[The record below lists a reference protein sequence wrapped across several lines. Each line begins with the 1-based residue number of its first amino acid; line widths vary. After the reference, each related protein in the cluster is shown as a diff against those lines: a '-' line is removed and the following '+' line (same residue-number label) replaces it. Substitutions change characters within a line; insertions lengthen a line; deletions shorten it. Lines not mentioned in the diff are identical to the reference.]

1 MPDIPSSPRLSNRL
15 LWIYSVP
22 TMGIGFMFF
31 FLVLYLM
38 KYATDVLL
46 MAPAAVSVIFGVS
59 RVLDAITDPLAGYFS
74 DRTQSRH
81 GRRVPRATRGGSS
94 RAARR
99 AATRGPRSSGWRRC
113 SRRPTAR

>member
-1 MPDIPSSPRLSNRL
+1 MPDIPSSPRLPDRL

-31 FLVLYLM
+31 FIVLYLM

-59 RVLDAITDPLAGYFS
+59 RVLDAI
-74 DRTQSRH
+74 
-81 GRRVPRATRGGSS
+81 
-94 RAARR
+94 
-99 AATRGPRSSGWRRC
+99 
-113 SRRPTAR
+113 

>member
-1 MPDIPSSPRLSNRL
+1 MPDIPSSPRLPNRL

-81 GRRVPRATRGGSS
+81 GRRRPWLLAAALPLGLGLPHDLGRAPR
-94 RAARR
+94 
-99 AATRGPRSSGWRRC
+99 P
-113 SRRPTAR
+113 